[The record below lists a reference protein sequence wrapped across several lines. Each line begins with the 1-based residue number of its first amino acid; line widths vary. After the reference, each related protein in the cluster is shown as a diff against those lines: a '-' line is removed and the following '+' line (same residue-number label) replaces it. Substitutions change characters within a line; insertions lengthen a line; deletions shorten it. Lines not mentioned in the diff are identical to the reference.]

1 MDIKGKKNSFF
12 VANLYTVVS
21 IFIEKWSCWCHAYFN
36 AGALKCHFEA
46 LSLFWLFLSYHVKK
60 YWMGKSENAANC
72 CYYCILHQTI
82 AWEKL
87 LKYCAWLSRSNKMF
101 ICWKYNQSLFYVSLY
116 CLVWHSVVFV
126 CSPMKVKPARKQ
138 KLEDQTMWKWQ
149 WQQSKLS
156 FWPTTSPMIFC
167 CSHVLCHFSVDI
179 YYVGFLGC
187 IGFGLHIWSLK
198 MWCW

>member
-1 MDIKGKKNSFF
+1 MHILMLDRLSVILKHFHLGISVLSCEKN
-12 VANLYTVVS
+12 N
-21 IFIEKWSCWCHAYFN
+21 
-36 AGALKCHFEA
+36 
-46 LSLFWLFLSYHVKK
+46 
-60 YWMGKSENAANC
+60 YWMGKSDNAANC

-167 CSHVLCHFSVDI
+167 CSHACVMSFLCWHLLRWF
-179 YYVGFLGC
+179 
-187 IGFGLHIWSLK
+187 FGLHWFWPTHLK
-198 MWCW
+198 PEDVVLGKLSPQDKKV

>member
-1 MDIKGKKNSFF
+1 MHILMLEHLSVILKHFHLGISVLSCEKN
-12 VANLYTVVS
+12 N
-21 IFIEKWSCWCHAYFN
+21 
-36 AGALKCHFEA
+36 
-46 LSLFWLFLSYHVKK
+46 
-60 YWMGKSENAANC
+60 YWMGKSDNAANC

-179 YYVGFLGC
+179 NFVTFFWVALVLAYTSEVWRCDAGKALSTGQKNVNLIKKSFL
-187 IGFGLHIWSLK
+187 IKRIIMLD
-198 MWCW
+198 